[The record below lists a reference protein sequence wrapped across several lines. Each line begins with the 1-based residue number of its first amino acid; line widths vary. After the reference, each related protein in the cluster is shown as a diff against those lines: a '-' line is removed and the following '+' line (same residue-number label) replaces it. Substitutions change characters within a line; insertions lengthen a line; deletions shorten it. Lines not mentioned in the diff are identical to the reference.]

1 MTAEE
6 RRTFNTPLRAPLN
19 PIIHRILQAID
30 WHNSQFFRDG
40 NLWHVEQTAIL
51 RQYVRELKT
60 WVHAQEAKA
69 MADSSQD
76 PGTKDG
82 KE

>member
-1 MTAEE
+1 MTEE

-30 WHNSQFFRDG
+30 WHNSQFFKDG
-40 NLWHVEQTAIL
+40 NLWHIEQTTIL

-69 MADSSQD
+69 MENSGQGFGAE
-76 PGTKDG
+76 DG

>member
-1 MTAEE
+1 MTEE

-19 PIIHRILQAID
+19 PIIYRILQAID
-30 WHNSQFFRDG
+30 WHNSQFFKDG

-51 RQYVRELKT
+51 RQYVKELKT

-69 MADSSQD
+69 MESGGESARPESR
-76 PGTKDG
+76 

>member
-30 WHNSQFFRDG
+30 WHNSQFFKDG

-69 MADSSQD
+69 MADSSQG
-76 PGTKDG
+76 PGAKDG